1 VGTSSDHQTLQEHAI
16 VHQRPATH
24 DAINEAV
31 KKPVFRTSPIG
42 YAVLP
47 D

>member
-1 VGTSSDHQTLQEHAI
+1 MGVVDHANNGRRSSDKRRRLM
-16 VHQRPATH
+16 RPS
-24 DAINEAV
+24 EAV